1 MRDFT
6 FRQAVA
12 LVTVL
17 VIGLGAIAVAA
28 FGSQSLALALMG
40 LLIVLTFF
48 AVVQVRRRVAMM
60 QQRLAREAQAG
71 RRDIEQIRKNN
82 RHLNHE
88 VAVMQQ
94 RLALR
99 QRQILAALE
108 NERLAAADRQRGLL
122 SKIRDLQRRVDQLSP
137 GSYPVGDLREGQTGA
152 GER

>member
-28 FGSQSLALALMG
+28 FGSQSLALALLG

-48 AVVQVRRRVAMM
+48 AVVQVRRRVATM

-71 RRDIEQIRKNN
+71 RN
-82 RHLNHE
+82 E

-108 NERLAAADRQRGLL
+108 NERLAAADRQLGLL
-122 SKIRDLQRRVDQLSP
+122 SKIGDLQRQVDQLSP
-137 GSYPVGDLREGQTGA
+137 GSYPVGDLHEGQAGA

>member
-1 MRDFT
+1 MESEIREATVRQMRDFT

-48 AVVQVRRRVAMM
+48 AVVQVRRRVATM
-60 QQRLAREAQAG
+60 QQRLAREAQA
-71 RRDIEQIRKNN
+71 RRND
-82 RHLNHE
+82 

-108 NERLAAADRQRGLL
+108 NERLAAADRQLR
-122 SKIRDLQRRVDQLSP
+122 P
-137 GSYPVGDLREGQTGA
+137 PVQDR
-152 GER
+152 